1 MAGIS
6 LRDTALQVHR
16 WLGLA
21 IGLIAIVL
29 AISGAILAASPML
42 ERIANPARF
51 RISGEQRQAASLYS
65 DAAHRRLRPGERI
78 AALSLE
84 QGSSPVIVTL
94 KRTGNRTDDRA
105 QRLLFL
111 DPPTGQ
117 VLASGWK
124 DGGVIGAARRV
135 HDGLFLSGLG
145 RWIVGLGGIGL
156 VLASLTGLW
165 AQATRERPKASA
177 KRPCHESR
185 WTIMHRRVGLWSAIP
200 VLALTAT
207 GLAIVPAP
215 GMIST
220 PAAPPVT
227 RAALP
232 VDRVV
237 ASAKAWTHGTL
248 RTIDWPTERSPDWI
262 LHFEGGEPSVVKVAD
277 DSAKALAAP
286 AYAGPVM
293 LSWVRRWHGG
303 QGMPWIWW
311 PLAALTGL
319 LAAWVAATGLI
330 AWGRRP
336 KVRRARR

>member
-1 MAGIS
+1 M
-6 LRDTALQVHR
+6 RVHR

-21 IGLIAIVL
+21 IGLIAIAL
-29 AISGAILAASPML
+29 ALSGAILAGAPML
-42 ERIANPARF
+42 ERIATPARF
-51 RISGEQRQAASLYS
+51 RVSGEQRQPASRYV

-84 QGSSPVIVTL
+84 QGTLPVVVTL
-94 KRTGNRTDDRA
+94 DRASDRA

-117 VLASGWK
+117 VLASAWK
-124 DGGVIGAARRV
+124 DGGVIGAARRL

-145 RWIVGLGGIGL
+145 RWIVGLGGVGL
-156 VLASLTGLW
+156 FLSCLTGLW
-165 AQATRERPKASA
+165 TQATRERPKASA
-177 KRPCHESR
+177 KRKPNETG
-185 WTIMHRRVGLWSAIP
+185 WTLAHRRVGLWSALP
-200 VLALTAT
+200 VLAMTAT
-207 GLAIVPAP
+207 GLALVPTPGAKTSPAP
-215 GMIST
+215 
-220 PAAPPVT
+220 PPVS
-227 RAALP
+227 RAGLS

-237 ASAKAWTHGTL
+237 ASASGWTPGTL
-248 RTIDWPTERSPDWI
+248 RAIDWPTERSPDWT
-262 LHFEGGEPSVVKVAD
+262 LHFEGGEPSIVKVAD

-286 AYAGPVM
+286 GHAEPVV
-293 LSWVRRWHGG
+293 LSWVRQVHGG

-319 LAAWVAATGLI
+319 LAVWVAATGLI

>member
-1 MAGIS
+1 VAGIT
-6 LRDTALQVHR
+6 LRDTGVQVHR

-21 IGLIAIVL
+21 VGLIAL
-29 AISGAILAASPML
+29 ALALSGAILASAPML
-42 ERIANPARF
+42 ERIAAPARF
-51 RISGEQRQAASLYS
+51 RVSGEQRQAASLYS
-65 DAAHRRLRPGERI
+65 NVAHRRLRPGERI

-84 QGSSPVIVTL
+84 QGSSPVVVTL
-94 KRTGNRTDDRA
+94 DRTGARA

-145 RWIVGLGGIGL
+145 RWIVGFGGFGL
-156 VLASLTGLW
+156 ALASLTGLW
-165 AQATRERPKASA
+165 AQMTRKRPKASA
-177 KRPCHESR
+177 KRPHNETR
-185 WTIMHRRVGLWSAIP
+185 WTIVHRRVGLWSAIP

-207 GLAIVPAP
+207 GLAVVPTPVMTA
-215 GMIST
+215 T

-227 RAALP
+227 RAALS

-237 ASAKAWTHGTL
+237 ASASGWTHGTL
-248 RTIDWPTERSPDWI
+248 RAIDWPTERSPDWT
-262 LHFEGGEPSVVKVAD
+262 LYFEGGEPGVVKVAD

-286 AYAGPVM
+286 AHAEPVM
-293 LSWVRRWHGG
+293 LSWVRRLHGG

-319 LAAWVAATGLI
+319 LAAWVAATGLM
-330 AWGRRP
+330 AWGRRR